1 MVKMKF
7 FANLRDL
14 VKKKEIDV
22 EASMVKDAIDTA
34 SSLLGIDLKSEL
46 FDGEIPKKGV
56 IVLVNGRNIEH
67 LKGIYTSLQEGDV
80 ISLFPPVGGG

>member
-34 SSLLGIDLKSEL
+34 SSLLGIDLMSEL
-46 FDGEIPKKGV
+46 FDGEKPKKAV

-67 LKGIYTSLQEGDV
+67 LKGIYTPLQEGDT

>member
-34 SSLLGIDLKSEL
+34 SSLLGIDLESEL

-67 LKGIYTSLQEGDV
+67 LKGIYTPLQEGDV

>member
-67 LKGIYTSLQEGDV
+67 LKGIYTPLQEGDV